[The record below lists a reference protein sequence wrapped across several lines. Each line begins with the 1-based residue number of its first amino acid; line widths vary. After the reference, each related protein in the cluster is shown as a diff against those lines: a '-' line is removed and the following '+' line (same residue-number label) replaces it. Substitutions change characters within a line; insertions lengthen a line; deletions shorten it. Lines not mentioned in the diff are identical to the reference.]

1 MRYDPEIAMLLER
14 AEGLARNEVP
24 LSERTH
30 AWLGALLVMATGA
43 VTTGAAFALM
53 AYAGLF

>member
-1 MRYDPEIAMLLER
+1 MLLER
-14 AEGLARNEVP
+14 AERLARSEVP

-30 AWLGALLVMATGA
+30 AWLGVLLVMATGV